1 MNFTGHYQRPENPQA
16 TKAFELAKKGR
27 HSDAMSILAAAGYK
41 DAEHQVQLIEGFIRH
56 MATFQ
61 MTERKFTNG
70 QPIYNRR
77 TNRRSEVYS
86 R

>member
-1 MNFTGHYQRPENPQA
+1 MNFTGYYQHPENPQV
-16 TKAFELAKKGR
+16 TKAFDLAKKGK
-27 HSDAMSILAAAGYK
+27 HVEAVSILAAERYT

-61 MTERKFTNG
+61 MTERKLTNG